1 MANAPEQMPL
11 KYAAVSACSSPD
23 AAPSMVAN
31 TSAPATPPTDSAA
44 PTASAA
50 ASDTLNSTFT
60 LSASRLPSARAH
72 RATAPVSRMP
82 AHPENSMNTESD
94 MPMAA
99 TAPDPSKLPAITLS
113 IIMPSVA
120 DRVMRM
126 DMARYLPNVRLISSL
141 FSVCAPMA
149 PYPSISPSMS
159 AKKKRRFCSVS
170 TMCTGLI
177 WFGALPCMTRISRHS
192 WLVSSCST
200 RAVAGA
206 NVPSS
211 VM

>member
-31 TSAPATPPTDSAA
+31 TSAPATPPADSAA

-50 ASDTLNSTFT
+50 ASDTLKSTFT

-141 FSVCAPMA
+141 FSVCAPMT

-192 WLVSSCST
+192 
-200 RAVAGA
+200 
-206 NVPSS
+206 
-211 VM
+211 

>member
-1 MANAPEQMPL
+1 
-11 KYAAVSACSSPD
+11 
-23 AAPSMVAN
+23 
-31 TSAPATPPTDSAA
+31 
-44 PTASAA
+44 
-50 ASDTLNSTFT
+50 
-60 LSASRLPSARAH
+60 
-72 RATAPVSRMP
+72 MP
-82 AHPENSMNTESD
+82 AHPENSMNTDSD

-99 TAPDPSKLPAITLS
+99 TAPDPSKLPAMTLS

-120 DRVMRM
+120 DNVMRM

-149 PYPSISPSMS
+149 SYPSISPSMS

-170 TMCTGLI
+170 MMCTGLI
-177 WFGALPCMTRISRHS
+177 WFGALPCMTRMSRHS
-192 WLVSSCST
+192 WFVSSCST
-200 RAVAGA
+200 RATAGA